1 MVICLS
7 DMTGLINKAIKWGI
21 NKGKSVNVIQRYLR
35 IKHKIIVGKNALL
48 KRINRYTNQS

>member
-1 MVICLS
+1 
-7 DMTGLINKAIKWGI
+7 MTGLINKAIKWGI